1 MSSLSKTFFLHM
13 SHVSSL
19 KDLKA
24 FELGQKRIY
33 VFAITQPSLLK
44 STYPK
49 FFSRESA
56 KNYRRCTSQHFRYSN
71 FLYLST
77 KIRRFASSLSFNV
90 IEMF

>member
-49 FFSRESA
+49 FF
-56 KNYRRCTSQHFRYSN
+56 
-71 FLYLST
+71 
-77 KIRRFASSLSFNV
+77 FA
-90 IEMF
+90 